1 MGEDGRQVPI
11 QTLQDAIRYGEVMP
25 APRGLNIAMYTVMYK
40 NEKRYNWKEMKYVKK
55 IKTQPCESTAALE
68 ALSVLHGKQQCPYKE
83 VRTSCT

>member
-40 NEKRYNWKEMKYVKK
+40 NEKRYNWKKMKYVKK
-55 IKTQPCESTAALE
+55 
-68 ALSVLHGKQQCPYKE
+68 
-83 VRTSCT
+83 